1 MWGRLQLNHENYL
14 NSVTFLGVNN
24 VTILLYN
31 RTIDLSPLNPAT
43 SLLTFKLPVS
53 RHNGEQQ
60 SRQHQTSRH
69 KETECAEQSP
79 YNGNR

>member
-14 NSVTFLGVNN
+14 NSVTFLGANK
-24 VTILLYN
+24 LYYYN
-31 RTIDLSPLNPAT
+31 RTTDLSPSHPPT
-43 SLLTFKLPVS
+43 SFLTFKLPVS

>member
-31 RTIDLSPLNPAT
+31 RTTDLSPSNPAT
-43 SLLTFKLPVS
+43 SFLTFNLPVS